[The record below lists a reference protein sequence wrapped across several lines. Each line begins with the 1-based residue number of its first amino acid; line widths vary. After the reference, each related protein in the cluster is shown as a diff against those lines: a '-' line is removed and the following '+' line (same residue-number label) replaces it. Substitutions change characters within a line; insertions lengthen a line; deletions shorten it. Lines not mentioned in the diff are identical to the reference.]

1 MLSER
6 SQALREAFSD
16 CKELTPAQV
25 AACVYFAREHIVQL
39 CIADPLP
46 MQARLRGKQVFIRC
60 KDLGDFFDQEIAEIQ
75 VAQTQAAAM
84 AAASLQQTSLS
95 RREVVESLFRAELR
109 FALFSAESMHAFS
122 KLVDSIGTTDTTQ
135 GGDSTFPVDE
145 RCQEFL
151 DMERIV
157 LTAEVR
163 SMHVRLSNLLINM
176 APLLSEQPSKRQNRP
191 E

>member
-6 SQALREAFSD
+6 SQALREAFSN

-25 AACVYFAREHIVQL
+25 AACASFAREHVVQL

-60 KDLGDFFDQEIAEIQ
+60 KYLGDFFDQEIENIQ
-75 VAQTQAAAM
+75 AAQTQAAAM
-84 AAASLQQTSLS
+84 AAASVQQTSLS
-95 RREVVESLFRAELR
+95 RREVIESLFRAELR
-109 FALFSAESMHAFS
+109 FALFSAQSMHAFL

-145 RCQEFL
+145 RCQEFF
-151 DMERIV
+151 DMERLV
-157 LTAEVR
+157 LTAEAR
-163 SMHVRLSNLLINM
+163 SMHVGLSNLLMDIV
-176 APLLSEQPSKRQNRP
+176 AVHPTPPSWRQRRP

>member
-25 AACVYFAREHIVQL
+25 AACASFAREHVVQL

-60 KDLGDFFDQEIAEIQ
+60 KDLGGFFDQEIENIQ
-75 VAQTQAAAM
+75 AAQTQAAAM
-84 AAASLQQTSLS
+84 AAASVQQTSLS
-95 RREVVESLFRAELR
+95 RREVIESLFRAELR
-109 FALFSAESMHAFS
+109 FALFSAQSMHAFL

-135 GGDSTFPVDE
+135 GGNSTFPVDE
-145 RCQEFL
+145 RCQEFF
-151 DMERIV
+151 DMERLV
-157 LTAEVR
+157 LTAEAR
-163 SMHVRLSNLLINM
+163 SMHVGLSNLLMDIV
-176 APLLSEQPSKRQNRP
+176 AVHPTPPSWRQRRP